1 MREYLVDSRTSMS
14 LESGQRHGWY
24 QFHFG
29 KSRATDTYPPSLS
42 IMMPLTPANILIIAI
57 ILDPLRT

>member
-1 MREYLVDSRTSMS
+1 MS